1 MPILTHAIP
10 MATATA
16 VHFNAPALPQLS
28 PMHYAMEP
36 ATLDNPYGHTDQFAG
51 SLDFSGGEISQTYQ
65 LGRVDNVLNNGT
77 STFPTTV
84 LAGDGNDI
92 IVTGSGADK
101 LYGEDGHD
109 TLMSGSGDD
118 LLLGGAGNDIL
129 NGGAGSDDLWGG
141 TGNDTLIGGTG
152 SDDMWGGAGSDTFAV
167 DFGYSFTRHLP
178 GGQGGYDVHV
188 PTTDTIHDFT
198 AKDFIDQY
206 IAGTEGNYVEATLNA
221 GHGLDAATA
230 YADGLFHDGV
240 QYVFVTDGTDGYLFS
255 DQGAGDPG
263 VAVLEGLGSVANFD
277 WHNII

>member
-1 MPILTHAIP
+1 MPTFTQSAALTSTMKLSPALNLDKYDLTHFA
-10 MATATA
+10 
-16 VHFNAPALPQLS
+16 F
-28 PMHYAMEP
+28 EP
-36 ATLDNPYGHTDQFAG
+36 ATPDNPYAHTDQWMSAG
-51 SLDFSGGEISQTYQ
+51 YSYNGHTWQTYY
-65 LGRVDNVLNNGT
+65 LGQTDNVLDR
-77 STFPTTV
+77 SAFAYETTV

-92 IVTGSGADK
+92 IITGSGADK
-101 LYGEDGHD
+101 LYGQDGHD
-109 TLMSGSGDD
+109 TLMSGAGDD

-178 GGQGGYDVHV
+178 GGQGGYEVHV

-198 AKDFIDQY
+198 AKDFIDLGV
-206 IAGTEGNYVEATLNA
+206 AGTQGNYVEAQMQS

-255 DQGAGDPG
+255 DQGTGDPG
-263 VAVLEGLGSVANFD
+263 VAVLEGLGSTNNFD